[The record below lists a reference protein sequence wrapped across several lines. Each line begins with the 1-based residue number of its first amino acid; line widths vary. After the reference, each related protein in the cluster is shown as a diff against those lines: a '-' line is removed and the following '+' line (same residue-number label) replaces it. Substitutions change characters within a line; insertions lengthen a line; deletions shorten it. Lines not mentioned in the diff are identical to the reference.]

1 MLSAL
6 KGLATVRSR
15 KMIEAS
21 TGMLLLVFCVEHVLG
36 NSMLLLSDPEPYRW
50 YTETMGR
57 ALLIR
62 IAEVVLFGLFAVH
75 ISMGLYMRWQ
85 HMRFTRSHPEKRP
98 KQTLST
104 RLVGWTGAAILI
116 FLVIHLDRFFI
127 PNRFAANGA
136 AADLYTMA
144 HETFASPWYTLFYV
158 VCMVAL
164 ASHLHHGIRSAF
176 FSFRFIP
183 PHMVPRVRNSV
194 SRVGLVTP
202 LALAYI
208 AVHIYVV
215 QLLSAP

>member
-1 MLSAL
+1 MISAIR
-6 KGLATVRSR
+6 GLGSVRSR

-75 ISMGLYMRWQ
+75 ISTGLYMRWQ

-116 FLVIHLDRFFI
+116 FLVIHLDRFFL
-127 PNRFAANGA
+127 PNRFAAEGTRP
-136 AADLYTMA
+136 DLYLLA
-144 HETFASPWYTLFYV
+144 HEAFASPWYTTFYV
-158 VCMVAL
+158 ACMVAL

-176 FSFRFIP
+176 FSFKFIP
-183 PHMVPRVRNSV
+183 PHAVPRVRSAV
-194 SRVGLVTP
+194 ARVGLITP
-202 LALAYI
+202 LLLGYI
-208 AVHIYVV
+208 ALHICVA
-215 QLLSAP
+215 QLLGR